1 MDTADRETF
10 FTKAHSPF
18 PEPTLDE
25 KIKADEFLSASNHLA
40 QFFGILGTIF
50 TPVQSDISGNV
61 KKLGKFIEENPE
73 KVVYVNDIILLEAGV
88 TQSISIDALLWLKRA
103 LEFTMLFIDGIV
115 CDTKNGTPNED
126 LRPLCLQAYEKTLKK
141 YHGWMVQQI
150 FNLVSRA
157 CPSRR
162 DLLASLALGEIDMES
177 VVVAQMEEVLVNLK
191 KNVTIIN
198 QLYAQYNLDTE
209 VKV

>member
-1 MDTADRETF
+1 MTNADKETF

-25 KIKADEFLSASNHLA
+25 KIRANEFLSASNHLA
-40 QFFGILGTIF
+40 QFFGMLGTIF

-61 KKLGKFIEENPE
+61 KKLTQFIEENPG
-73 KVVYVNDIILLEAGV
+73 KVVYVNDIILMEAGA
-88 TQSISIDALLWLKRA
+88 TRSISIDALLWLKRA

-115 CDTKNGTPNED
+115 CDTKNGSANED
-126 LRPLCLQAYEKTLKK
+126 LRPLCLQAYEKTLEK

-150 FNLVSRA
+150 FYLVSRA

-162 DLLASLALGEIDMES
+162 DLLASLALGETDMEPTIL
-177 VVVAQMEEVLVNLK
+177 AQMEEVLVNLK
-191 KNVTIIN
+191 KNVAIIN
-198 QLYAQYNLDTE
+198 QLYSQYNLDAE